1 MNISDVTQFAKP
13 KRKRVGRGKGSGSGK
28 TSGRGHKGAGARSGY
43 RAVTLAE
50 GGGFPLFR
58 RIPKYG
64 FNNARFRTVY
74 QVVNVDDLARLF
86 ENGSTASAAAMEEH
100 GLIRDRTKRIKVL
113 GDGDL
118 AKKLTVEAHR
128 FSATAVRKIEG
139 AGGDVKWLAPKP
151 KKKFIK
157 RPKDWSVADAKTDT
171 GSKQK
176 GAKAEKKTKKDKND
190 KKTGQAPAKPDKPDS
205 TEG

>member
-1 MNISDVTQFAKP
+1 MNITDVTQFAKP

-43 RAVTLAE
+43 RATTLAE

-86 ENGSTASAAAMEEH
+86 ENGSTVTAASMEEH
-100 GLIRDRTKRIKVL
+100 GLIRDRCKRIKVL
-113 GDGDL
+113 GDGELD
-118 AKKLTVEAHR
+118 KKLTVEAHR
-128 FSATAVRKIEG
+128 FSASAVRKIED
-139 AGGDVKWLAPKP
+139 AGGGVKWLAPKP

-157 RPKDWSVADAKTDT
+157 RPKDQSKTDAKADA

-176 GAKAEKKTKKDKND
+176 GVKAEKKIKKEKSD
-190 KKTGQAPAKPDKPDS
+190 KKTGQAPVKPDQADS